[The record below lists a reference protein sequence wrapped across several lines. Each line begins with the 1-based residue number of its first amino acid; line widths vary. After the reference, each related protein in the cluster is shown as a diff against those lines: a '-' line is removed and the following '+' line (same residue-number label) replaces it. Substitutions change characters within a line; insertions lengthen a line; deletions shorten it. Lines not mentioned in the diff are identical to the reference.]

1 MATYN
6 IGNRKHL
13 TLADRAAIEHGIQIG
28 ENFSQIARKL
38 NKDSS
43 TISKEIR
50 RHIIHV
56 PHYQDGLQKK
66 RSECQFFHSCDKRNV
81 CGNLSCRSL
90 CFKCRSK
97 RCAMYCRAFT
107 PVLCDR
113 LKKPPYVCNNCNQI
127 RTCSHDF
134 YFYRAHYAHDL
145 YNEIKVSS
153 RSGINQTPESLEQL
167 DQLVSPFLLK
177 GQPLSH
183 IYASN
188 QHLIDCSIRTLYNY
202 IDHGYFTAINLD
214 LPRKVRY
221 KKRRKT
227 RKAPENTGYRENRT
241 YHHFEKYLE
250 EYPDTNVVELDV
262 VEGAGGKS
270 EKVLL
275 TMLFRNCNLSSF
287 FCLKPITVK
296 ISGKFSFGCMNS
308 LELIY
313 TTSYFLSSSQTMAPL
328 LKTLKYLNVL
338 EIQLVY
344 PGFSTVILCRPG
356 RKASWKKTMNLSV
369 ISFPKVSASHN

>member
-13 TLADRAAIEHGIQIG
+13 TLADRLAIEHGIQIG

-43 TISKEIR
+43 TISKEIQ

-56 PHYQDGLQKK
+56 PHYQDDLQKK
-66 RSECQFFHSCDKRNV
+66 RSEYQFFHSCDKEMYV
-81 CGNLSCRSL
+81 ATFSCRSL

-145 YNEIKVSS
+145 FIMRLRFLPVQVST
-153 RSGINQTPESLEQL
+153 QTPESLEQL

-177 GQPLSH
+177 
-183 IYASN
+183 
-188 QHLIDCSIRTLYNY
+188 R
-202 IDHGYFTAINLD
+202 TAIISYLCFQSAD
-214 LPRKVRY
+214 LSIVVLSVHYITTLIMDILLLSIWISHAKY
-221 KKRRKT
+221 AIKKRRKT

-262 VEGAGGKS
+262 VEGAGV
-270 EKVLL
+270 E
-275 TMLFRNCNLSSF
+275 NL
-287 FCLKPITVK
+287 KK
-296 ISGKFSFGCMNS
+296 
-308 LELIY
+308 
-313 TTSYFLSSSQTMAPL
+313 YF
-328 LKTLKYLNVL
+328 
-338 EIQLVY
+338 
-344 PGFSTVILCRPG
+344 
-356 RKASWKKTMNLSV
+356 
-369 ISFPKVSASHN
+369 

>member
-56 PHYQDGLQKK
+56 PHYQDDLQKK

-188 QHLIDCSIRTLYNY
+188 QQHQ
-202 IDHGYFTAINLD
+202 H
-214 LPRKVRY
+214 
-221 KKRRKT
+221 
-227 RKAPENTGYRENRT
+227 TGPCDQQ
-241 YHHFEKYLE
+241 H
-250 EYPDTNVVELDV
+250 
-262 VEGAGGKS
+262 S
-270 EKVLL
+270 
-275 TMLFRNCNLSSF
+275 CSF
-287 FCLKPITVK
+287 FHPAPPPVHVYDGDILLCKKHTNQMSRHP
-296 ISGKFSFGCMNS
+296 NS
-308 LELIY
+308 C
-313 TTSYFLSSSQTMAPL
+313 
-328 LKTLKYLNVL
+328 VL
-338 EIQLVY
+338 
-344 PGFSTVILCRPG
+344 
-356 RKASWKKTMNLSV
+356 
-369 ISFPKVSASHN
+369 